1 MLQIRSVETKSDWK
15 AFLDLPSEIYKGDTH
30 FVPPLRV
37 AVKDSL
43 DVNKNPFFKHAFMH
57 PVLAWNGNKCVGR
70 VVAVVDE
77 NHNKFHEEQTAFF
90 GFFECIDDQA
100 VANGLL
106 DAALQWAKSKGMK
119 TLRGPVSLSTNH
131 ECGLLI
137 EGYDSSPFVM
147 MTYNPKYYEKL
158 LEKWGLTKSK
168 DLYAYEIPSDIN
180 KFSERL
186 MAQSER
192 LKQRSNIV
200 FRTIKMSQFALEIDR
215 IIDVYNDAWEK
226 NWGFVPMEDEEF
238 RHMAKDMKAVVD
250 PELILIAEVRGE
262 IAGFS
267 LALPDVNQ
275 AFKKVKDGKLFPL
288 GLFKLLWNL
297 KGPGRKKTI
306 NRCRVITLGIK
317 QGYRSLGLGPL
328 FYTEYFKRANRG
340 GYAVGECSWILE
352 DNVAMNKALKLMSAT
367 KTKTYRIYD
376 RSI

>member
-1 MLQIRSVETKSDWK
+1 MLQIRSVESKADWK
-15 AFLDLPSEIYKGDTH
+15 AFLDLPSQIYNGDALW
-30 FVPPLRV
+30 VPPLRI

-57 PVLAWNGNKCVGR
+57 PVLAWKGDQCVGR
-70 VVAVVDE
+70 VVGVIDE
-77 NHNKFHEEQTAFF
+77 NHNKFHEEKTAFF

-106 DAALQWAKSKGMK
+106 DAVLQWAQSKNMK
-119 TLRGPVSLSTNH
+119 TVRGPVSLSTNH

-137 EGYDSSPFVM
+137 EGFDASPSVM

-158 LEKWGLTKSK
+158 LEKWGLAKSK
-168 DLYAYEIPSDIN
+168 DLFAYEIPSDIN

-186 MAQSER
+186 LAHSER
-192 LKQRSNIV
+192 LKQRSSVV
-200 FRTIKMSQFALEIDR
+200 FRSIKMNQFSQEIDR
-215 IIDVYNDAWEK
+215 IISVYNDAWEK
-226 NWGFVPMEDEEF
+226 NWGFVPMDEEEF
-238 RHMAKDMKAVVD
+238 KHMAKDMKAVVD

-262 IAGFS
+262 VAGFS

-275 AFKKVKDGKLFPL
+275 AFKKLKDGKLSPI
-288 GLFKLLWNL
+288 GLVRLIWNL
-297 KGPGRKKTI
+297 KGPGKKKTI
-306 NRCRVITLGIK
+306 NRLRILTLGIK
-317 QGYRSLGLGPL
+317 QNYRSLALGPL
-328 FYTEYFKRANRG
+328 FYTEYFKRANRL

>member
-1 MLQIRSVETKSDWK
+1 MLQIRSVETKLDWDK
-15 AFLDLPSEIYKGDTH
+15 FLELPFEIYKEDSNW
-30 FVPPLRV
+30 VPPLRI

-43 DVNKNPFFKHAFMH
+43 DVNKNPFFKHAYMY
-57 PVLAWNGNKCVGR
+57 PVLAWKGEKCVGR
-70 VVAVVDE
+70 VVGVIDE
-77 NHNKFHEEQTAFF
+77 NHNRFHEEKTAFF

-106 DAALQWAKSKGMK
+106 DAVLQWAKLKGMANV
-119 TLRGPVSLSTNH
+119 RGPVSLSTNH
-131 ECGLLI
+131 ECGLLV
-137 EGYDSSPFVM
+137 EGYEASPFVM

-158 LEKWGLTKSK
+158 LEKWGLSKSK

-186 MAQSER
+186 LAQSER
-192 LKQRSNIV
+192 LKQRSSIV
-200 FRTIKMSQFALEIDR
+200 FRAIKMSEFAKEIDR
-215 IIDVYNDAWEK
+215 IIGVYNDAWEK

-238 RHMAKDMKAVVD
+238 RHMAKDMKAIVD

-262 IAGFS
+262 VAGFA

-275 AFKKVKDGKLFPL
+275 AFKKIKDGKLFPL

-297 KGPGRKKTI
+297 KGPGRRKTI
-306 NRCRVITLGIK
+306 NRCRVLTLGIK
-317 QGYRSLGLGPL
+317 QNYRSLGLGPL
-328 FYTEYFKRANRG
+328 FYTEYFKRANRL

-376 RSI
+376 RTI